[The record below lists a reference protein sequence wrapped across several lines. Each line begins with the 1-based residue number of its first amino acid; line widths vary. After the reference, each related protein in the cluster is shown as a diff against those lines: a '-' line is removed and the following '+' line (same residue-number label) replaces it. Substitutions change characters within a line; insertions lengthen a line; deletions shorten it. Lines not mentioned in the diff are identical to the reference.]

1 MHFIVV
7 PLLGLVSSP
16 LFHAVKE
23 AINNAR
29 ESKGGEDVKKGKLK
43 SFEKH
48 SRQFMEIKTDS
59 SRDQEVFSPR
69 SRSH

>member
-7 PLLGLVSSP
+7 PLLLLVASP

-29 ESKGGEDVKKGKLK
+29 ESKGSENVKKGKLK
-43 SFEKH
+43 SF
-48 SRQFMEIKTDS
+48 
-59 SRDQEVFSPR
+59 
-69 SRSH
+69 